1 MGKGDLKG
9 GRPLVELWQA
19 PKSPMVYGLCLD
31 DGVIRYVGMTQNA
44 YSRFRA
50 YRSPRFKGNDA
61 LLAWLKDNADRIFF
75 VCLHSGSDGLA
86 DAEKRWIKKL
96 RDQCFNI
103 VGGGVQSWR
112 VNDRKPWT
120 AGRGIL
126 PPSAWVVARFARAKD
141 WDGWKK
147 AQAIRDEAIG
157 GMTDA
162 QRCAYE
168 LAIAKEHR
176 EIIPTRHQ
184 KWIEACADRMS
195 ACMQTEAAHG

>member
-1 MGKGDLKG
+1 MDRK
-9 GRPLVELWQA
+9 ELWQA

-61 LLAWLKDNADRIFF
+61 LLAWLKDNADRVFF

-96 RDQCFNI
+96 RDQCFNMI
-103 VGGGVQSWR
+103 SGGLQSWR

-120 AGRGIL
+120 AGRGVL
-126 PPSAWVVARFARAKD
+126 PPSSWIISRFAHAKD
-141 WDGWKK
+141 WDGY
-147 AQAIRDEAIG
+147 AEATEIRDRIVSE
-157 GMTDA
+157 MSDA
-162 QRCAYE
+162 ERCAYE

-176 EIIPTRHQ
+176 AIIEHRHQ
-184 KWIEACADRMS
+184 KWLEACADRISDCLEM
-195 ACMQTEAAHG
+195 EAA

>member
-1 MGKGDLKG
+1 MD
-9 GRPLVELWQA
+9 RNELWQA

-61 LLAWLKDNADRIFF
+61 LLEWLKENADRVFF

-103 VGGGVQSWR
+103 VSGGVQSWR
-112 VNDRKPWT
+112 VNERKPWT
-120 AGRGIL
+120 AGRGVL
-126 PPSAWVVARFARAKD
+126 PPSSWIISRFAHAKD
-141 WDGWKK
+141 WDGYAEAK
-147 AQAIRDEAIG
+147 AIRDEIVSE
-157 GMTDA
+157 MSDA
-162 QRCAYE
+162 DRCAYE
-168 LAIAKEHR
+168 LAIAREHR
-176 EIIPTRHQ
+176 EVIEHRHQ
-184 KWIEACADRMS
+184 KWLDACADRMA
-195 ACMQTEAAHG
+195 ACFEMEAA

>member
-1 MGKGDLKG
+1 MGKGDPEG
-9 GRPLVELWQA
+9 GRPRKELHEA

-61 LLAWLKDNADRIFF
+61 LLAWLKNNADRVFF

-96 RDQCFNI
+96 RGQCFNI
-103 VGGGVQSWR
+103 VSGGAQSWR
-112 VNDRKPWT
+112 VNERKPWT
-120 AGRGIL
+120 AGRGVL
-126 PPSAWVVARFARAKD
+126 PPSSWIISRFARAKD
-141 WDGWKK
+141 WDGYRE
-147 AQAIRDEAIG
+147 ATAIRDHIVST
-157 GMTDA
+157 MSDA
-162 QRCAYE
+162 DRCAYE

-176 EIIPTRHQ
+176 NVVKHRHQ
-184 KWIEACADRMS
+184 KWLEACADRMVDCLQSS
-195 ACMQTEAAHG
+195 AV